1 MKKSLYPHGVLALT
15 QFIAWFPSIVGQLVM
30 MWVVSKSTVVIS
42 NVPGPKE
49 PLNYFG
55 VKSKSLL
62 ALIPGLGDLAMGIS
76 ALSHGNTL
84 LMAVQSDVSY
94 LEDPDCLMDLIE
106 KNYDQLVGN
115 MASNL

>member
-15 QFIAWFPSIVGQLVM
+15 QLISWFPSVVGQLVI
-30 MWVVSKSTVVIS
+30 MWIASKATLVIS

-55 VKSKSLL
+55 VRSKRLL

-76 ALSHGNTL
+76 ALSHANVL
-84 LMAVQSDVSY
+84 LMAV
-94 LEDPDCLMDLIE
+94 
-106 KNYDQLVGN
+106 
-115 MASNL
+115 